1 MNIKIY
7 SIAAV
12 CAAALALA
20 GCGNVD
26 MPLEKKN
33 VSTTAATSF
42 TFITTTTETSTAT
55 TSASNTVT
63 SKATT
68 TAIPVTTTKKI
79 TTTIPVTT
87 TPATTTTTHAPTT
100 TTTTTTPAPTTTTT
114 TPPPTETT
122 TTTTTSVTTT
132 PTTTESTTTISYA
145 DPNNPDI
152 NNMNLDVTANVNY
165 NGIEL
170 GVGDS
175 FASIQE
181 LLGEE
186 LSPPTSVVS
195 RLSNK
200 DVIVYHY
207 HNMELEVD
215 DDTISGIEITGAPSE
230 DGENEPQLCTGVK
243 LGSGIDSVFASYGN
257 GQPIN
262 DDTLMYCDGY
272 IKLAVS
278 LPGNIVSDIQISF
291 L

>member
-12 CAAALALA
+12 CAAALALV

-33 VSTTAATSF
+33 VSTTTATSF
-42 TFITTTTETSTAT
+42 TFITTTTETSTTT
-55 TSASNTVT
+55 TSASSTVT

-122 TTTTTSVTTT
+122 TTTTPVTTT

-278 LPGNIVSDIQISF
+278 LPGNIVSDIQITF

>member
-42 TFITTTTETSTAT
+42 TFITTTTETSATT
-55 TSASNTVT
+55 TSASTTVT

-114 TPPPTETT
+114 TPPPTET